1 MCCFFFSNTS
11 PKFLRQ
17 WQTSRV
23 DTFSANSCMMLAAQ
37 CNVRTNKRMTS
48 WVQLLHYGHCGGQC
62 DESVSMKEWM
72 ESVDP
77 VSIGATQGL
86 SKQTPDWDR
95 LIQSQPAQGSQEWG
109 GNYLI
114 WRVHSSPAQPNLGY
128 FLNSVIMS
136 DSITPHHH
144 QPPAR
149 QILHHNKPKYFSH
162 SCQN

>member
-23 DTFSANSCMMLAAQ
+23 DTFSARQTHAWCWRRH
-37 CNVRTNKRMTS
+37 VRTNKRMTS
-48 WVQLLHYGHCGGQC
+48 WVQLLHYRHGGGQC
-62 DESVSMKEWM
+62 DESVSMKEWR
-72 ESVDP
+72 VLTLCLA
-77 VSIGATQGL
+77 ATQGL

-95 LIQSQPAQGSQEWG
+95 LIQNQDWG

-114 WRVHSSPAQPNLGY
+114 WRVHSSPAQPRPSY

-144 QPPAR
+144 QPPAS